1 MQSDRHAALIARD
14 PRDSKALFAQSWR
27 RVDFSRSRPERSSA
41 SVDFAEDRTWRWR
54 PRNAAGICS
63 LGLLRIV
70 MADEDVEDTP
80 DLSISPVLLHHR
92 QSARIRRQ
100 GCRD

>member
-14 PRDSKALFAQSWR
+14 LRNSKALFAQSWR

-41 SVDFAEDRTWRWR
+41 SVDFAEDRIGRWR

-63 LGLLRIV
+63 LGLLRICRSRRIIAKAREFDAKV
-70 MADEDVEDTP
+70 VVTDP
-80 DLSISPVLLHHR
+80 DDSSYPTDD
-92 QSARIRRQ
+92 AM
-100 GCRD
+100 